1 MKQLLNDQWQFVKLA
16 FGSTLEEA
24 EKANWQ
30 DVDLPHDWL
39 IWQTDDLY
47 ETADAWYRRVL
58 HIADARDGLCRRLR
72 FDGVYMDCDILV
84 NGQVVCSHAYGYTAF
99 DADLTDALQS
109 GDNIILVHIRHQS
122 PNTRWYSGS
131 GIYRDVELVTV
142 PACHFVPDGTYVV
155 SRPEGNGWKINIES
169 EIAGERNRTPITVTL
184 QNDRQDVLFSESFSG
199 SENRQKIT
207 FHVENVEPWSLEVP
221 VLYTLTC
228 DLGTDQICMRI
239 GFRTT
244 EFTTDRGF
252 FLNGK
257 HIKLKGVC
265 LHHDLGALGAAF
277 HEKAARRQ
285 LRIMKD
291 MGVNALRTSHNPPA
305 AKMLDLC
312 DEMGILVID
321 EAFDMWERPK
331 TEFDYARFFDAHEAE
346 DVASWVRRD
355 RNHAC
360 VIMWSIGNEIY
371 DMFADDRGRE
381 VTRMLM
387 EQARSHDPKG
397 NAVVTFGSNY
407 MPWEGAQKGAD
418 IVKIPGYNY
427 GEKFYEEHHKEHPDW
442 VIYGSET
449 ASILASRGIYHFP
462 AEVPIMSEEDLQCS
476 DLGNSTTSWG
486 ARDMRHCIVDDLNTP
501 YSLGQFIWSGID
513 YIGEPTPYHTRNCYF
528 GQADTAG
535 FPKDVY
541 YLFRSIWNDEKMIH
555 IGMRWDWNPKQM
567 IDVRVM
573 SNANSVELYL
583 NGASLGRQT
592 INLNDPEQCCPGW
605 KIPYEAGELRA
616 IGYDASGNVIVEEV
630 KHTPAD
636 AAKIILKSEDASLEA
651 DGHDMTFIK
660 VTVED
665 AYGNPV
671 ENANNRIHISVEGN
685 GCLLGM
691 DNGDSTDLDPYKT
704 DSRRLFSGK
713 LLVMIGALERNGD
726 ITVRA
731 ESEGLPV
738 TTLTIPTVPSE
749 HKEGYSRSMRITGE
763 AKSGDRPIRKIEI
776 LPLEG
781 THMDEDHRTLAFGW
795 RTLPANAVDQKITWQ
810 VTNVNGIVS
819 PSATVSQ
826 LEDRILVH
834 AEGDGEYY
842 LRASCNNGADHPV
855 LISQIEL
862 QITGLG
868 MAELDPYQEVT
879 AGLYDFSEGE
889 IGSGNGKGIAFA
901 RFGRSLV
908 GFSKVKFGP
917 VGTDKITL
925 PLFALNDEMYQIE
938 MFVAQPGQEMR
949 LLTVLNY
956 QKHSIWNTY
965 QSETW
970 TLPER
975 LTGVLN
981 IAFAMTEKVHM
992 RSFIFEKQSRAFI
1005 PQKAA
1010 DADSIYGD
1018 HFVIEDGAVKN
1029 IGNNVSLLFK
1039 NMDFGE
1045 IEEAELSIDA
1055 ETPLEANAI
1064 TVRMMNSEG
1073 KTLNELVSFI
1083 GTERHTQSFRL
1094 PVTPKITEVA
1104 FVFLPGSNISLYGFK
1119 FGLIQK

>member
-47 ETADAWYRRVL
+47 ETSDAWYRRVL
-58 HIADARDGLCRRLR
+58 YIADARDGMCRRLR

-199 SENRQKIT
+199 SENRQQIT
-207 FHVENVEPWSLEVP
+207 FHVENVEQWSLEVP
-221 VLYTLTC
+221 VLYTLIC
-228 DLGTDQICMRI
+228 DLGTDQIRMRI

-277 HEKAARRQ
+277 HEKAAKRQ
-285 LRIMKD
+285 LKIMQE

-305 AKMLDLC
+305 SKMLDLC

-331 TEFDYARFFDAHEAE
+331 TEFDYARFFDAHEEE

-355 RNHAC
+355 RNHAS

-387 EQARSHDPKG
+387 EQVRSHDPQG

-427 GEKFYEEHHKEHPDW
+427 GEKFYEEHHNAHPDW

-449 ASILASRGIYHFP
+449 ASVLASRGIYHFP
-462 AEVPIMSEEDLQCS
+462 AEVPIMCEEDLQCS

-535 FPKDVY
+535 FQKDVY
-541 YLFRSIWNDEKMIH
+541 YLFRSIWNSEKMIH

-573 SNANSVELYL
+573 CNAASVELFL
-583 NGASLGRQT
+583 NGQSLGCRE
-592 INLNDPEQCCPGW
+592 IDLLDPEKCCPSW
-605 KIPYEAGELRA
+605 KVPYEAGELKA
-616 IGYDASGNVIVEEV
+616 VGYDAYGKAILEETKRTPGDPV
-630 KHTPAD
+630 K
-636 AAKIILKSEDASLEA
+636 ICLRSEDNVLYA
-651 DGHDMTFIK
+651 DGHDMTFIE
-660 VTVED
+660 VSVED
-665 AYGNPV
+665 EYGNPV
-671 ENANNRIHISVEGN
+671 ENANNRIHITVEGN
-685 GCLLGM
+685 GCILGM
-691 DNGDSTDLDPYKT
+691 DNGDSTDPDPYKT
-704 DSRRLFSGK
+704 NDRRLFSGK
-713 LLVMIGALERNGD
+713 LLVMVGALKGTGE
-726 ITVRA
+726 ITVCA
-731 ESEGLPV
+731 ESDCLQQAKL
-738 TTLTIPTVPSE
+738 TLPTVPVE
-749 HKEGYSRSMRITGE
+749 NRSSYTRNMRVPLKAMCKDI
-763 AKSGDRPIRKIEI
+763 PIRKIEI

-781 THMDEDHRTLAFGW
+781 TEMNADHRTLAFAW
-795 RTLPANAVDQKITWQ
+795 KTLPENADRQDIKWQ
-810 VTNVNGIVS
+810 ITNVNGIIS
-819 PSATVSQ
+819 PSAKVSQ
-826 LEDRILVH
+826 ENERIVVH
-834 AEGDGEYY
+834 AEGDGEFF
-842 LRASCNNGADHPV
+842 LRAFCNNGLEHPSV
-855 LISQIEL
+855 ISQIE
-862 QITGLG
+862 IHISGIG

-889 IGSGNGKGIAFA
+889 IGSGNEKGIAFA

-908 GFSKVKFGP
+908 GFSKVNFGP
-917 VGTDKITL
+917 VGSDKITL
-925 PLFALNDEMYQIE
+925 PLFALNDDEYEIKML
-938 MFVAQPGQEMR
+938 VAEPNQEMR
-949 LLTVLNY
+949 LLTVLKY

-970 TLPER
+970 ALPER
-975 LTGVLN
+975 LTGVMS

-992 RSFIFEKQSRAFI
+992 KSFVFEKQSRAWI

-1010 DADSIYGD
+1010 DADTIYGD
-1018 HFVIEDGAVKN
+1018 NFEIEDGAVKN

-1039 NMDFGE
+1039 NMDFGDV
-1045 IEEAELSIDA
+1045 EEAELTIEA

-1064 TVRMMNSEG
+1064 TVRMTNNEG
-1073 KTLNELVSFI
+1073 TSLNELVSFMGVKRGI
-1083 GTERHTQSFRL
+1083 QTFRIH
-1094 PVTPKITEVA
+1094 VTPRMTDVT
-1104 FVFLPGSNISLYGFK
+1104 FVFLPGSNISLYGFTFRK
-1119 FGLIQK
+1119 ISD